1 MSRLLGHLDA
11 HGYDAVTPVAPGS
24 ETPLRP
30 LIDLTSGYVQ
40 RSLDD
45 LPKQADRAPWRLFQ
59 NYVKD
64 VQLFRRGELDD
75 EGVVFSRATE
85 GGRHGT
91 RAA

>member
-1 MSRLLGHLDA
+1 MHQPGGHGHQLGP
-11 HGYDAVTPVAPGS
+11 VPVAPS
-24 ETPLRP
+24 ADTPLRP

-40 RSLDD
+40 RSIDD

-64 VQLFRRGELDD
+64 VRLFRRGAVDD
-75 EGVVFSRATE
+75 EGVVFGRATAD
-85 GGRHGT
+85 GRRDA